1 MILTTSELY
10 LPKTL
15 KVGYQYRDT
24 KFEKKIG
31 YVIYYDHTGKLRKE
45 TSWEHWR
52 DKQIDSNEFEN
63 TPTEGFMIHS
73 NIKDRWS
80 QRQEYLSIYDPRGFE
95 FEITID
101 NFIYIIQHCNIIN
114 TGIVGK
120 LVYVWKGADLILMPT
135 ADNTTYS
142 ELSKLQQS
150 LFAPKGQVLD
160 LISNKPYIIK
170 VGSTREKWY
179 YLGTTKL
186 INGEIG
192 KSTTKLIFYDHG
204 HKVCH
209 ACTKNDV
216 LAAADSTNNLSED
229 ILSDIWDRFQ
239 KSAYTADF
247 WKHPENYIDH
257 FEDSTAGKDLG
268 LYMHH
273 DYDNTYILLNDGI
286 MYQII
291 VNQMFK
297 PVKVYA
303 HSINIDEQ
311 SPVYLIPVYDF
322 SQVPFKKLNERLEVY
337 KNIHNNNWMQKLLGY
352 ETNASAFINKQDKSN
367 WILTKETY
375 KDLWYNKIAE
385 YITPDGYKSISLFH
399 LIYNLSIDDL
409 RVDDRNYYGRYAKK
423 LTKDFDMF
431 IPEKI

>member
-1 MILTTSELY
+1 MILNTSELY

-73 NIKDRWS
+73 NIKDKWS

-150 LFAPKGQVLD
+150 LFAQKGQVLD

-216 LAAADSTNNLSED
+216 LAASDSTNNLSED

-409 RVDDRNYYGRYAKK
+409 RVDDNNYYGRYVKK
-423 LTKDFDMF
+423 ITKDLGMY

>member
-45 TSWEHWR
+45 TSWENWR

-73 NIKDRWS
+73 NIKDKWS

-409 RVDDRNYYGRYAKK
+409 RVDDRNYYGRYVRKI
-423 LTKDFDMF
+423 TKDLGMY

>member
-1 MILTTSELY
+1 MILNTSELY

-15 KVGYQYRDT
+15 KVGYQYRNK
-24 KFEKKIG
+24 KFEKKLG

-45 TSWEHWR
+45 ISWENWR
-52 DKQIDSNEFEN
+52 DKQINSNEFEN
-63 TPTEGFMIHS
+63 TPTEGFMIHT
-73 NIKDRWS
+73 NIKDKWS

-120 LVYVWKGADLILMPT
+120 LVYVWKGPELLLMPI
-135 ADNTTYS
+135 ADNTTYT
-142 ELSKLQQS
+142 ELSNLQQS
-150 LFAPKGQVLD
+150 LFAPKDKSLE
-160 LISNKPYIIK
+160 LIPNKPYIIK
-170 VGSTREKWY
+170 NGSRREKWY

-192 KSTTKLIFYDHG
+192 KYTTKLIFYDHG

-209 ACTKNDV
+209 ACTKGDV
-216 LAAADSTNNLSED
+216 LTTKVSNNNLSED
-229 ILSDIWDRFQ
+229 ILSDIWIRFQ

-257 FEDSTAGKDLG
+257 FEDSTIGKDSNF
-268 LYMHH
+268 YMTH

-291 VNQMFK
+291 YYRMFNC
-297 PVKVYA
+297 VKGYSYSYDV
-303 HSINIDEQ
+303 DDR

-337 KNIHNNNWMQKLLGY
+337 KNIHTDNWIKKWSGY
-352 ETNASAFINKQDKSN
+352 KTDVFNFIDKQDKSN
-367 WILTKETY
+367 WILTKATY

-385 YITPDGYKSISLFH
+385 YVTPDGYKSISLFD
-399 LIYNLSIDDL
+399 LIYKWCIKDL
-409 RVDDRNYYGRYAKK
+409 RVDETNDMYHAKIIK
-423 LTKDFDMF
+423 NFDMY

>member
-1 MILTTSELY
+1 MILNTSELY

-45 TSWEHWR
+45 TSWENWR
-52 DKQIDSNEFEN
+52 DKQIESNEFEN
-63 TPTEGFMIHS
+63 IPTEGFMIHS

-120 LVYVWKGADLILMPT
+120 LVYVWRGTELLLMPI
-135 ADNTTYS
+135 ADNTTYT
-142 ELSKLQQS
+142 ELSKLQLS
-150 LFAPKGQVLD
+150 LFAPKDQALE
-160 LISNKPYIIK
+160 LIPNKPYIVK
-170 VGSTREKWY
+170 DGTTRTKWY

-216 LAAADSTNNLSED
+216 LTASDSTNNLSED
-229 ILSDIWDRFQ
+229 ILSDIWVRFQ
-239 KSAYTADF
+239 KSAYTANF
-247 WKHPENYIDH
+247 WKQPEKYIDH

-268 LYMHH
+268 LYMHK

-286 MYQII
+286 MYQILTS
-291 VNQMFK
+291 QMFN
-297 PVKVYA
+297 PVKGYVD
-303 HSINIDEQ
+303 DEKR
-311 SPVYLIPVYDF
+311 PVYLIPVYDF

-337 KNIHNNNWMQKLLGY
+337 KNIHNNNWIQKLLGY
-352 ETNASAFINKQDKSN
+352 ETNASAFINRQNKSN
-367 WILTKETY
+367 WILTITTY
-375 KDLWYNKIAE
+375 EDLWYNKIAE
-385 YITPDGYKSISLFH
+385 YVTPDGYKSISLFH

-409 RVDDRNYYGRYAKK
+409 RVDDRSYYGRYVKK
-423 LTKDFDMF
+423 ITKDFDMH

>member
-1 MILTTSELY
+1 
-10 LPKTL
+10 
-15 KVGYQYRDT
+15 
-24 KFEKKIG
+24 
-31 YVIYYDHTGKLRKE
+31 
-45 TSWEHWR
+45 
-52 DKQIDSNEFEN
+52 
-63 TPTEGFMIHS
+63 
-73 NIKDRWS
+73 
-80 QRQEYLSIYDPRGFE
+80 
-95 FEITID
+95 
-101 NFIYIIQHCNIIN
+101 
-114 TGIVGK
+114 
-120 LVYVWKGADLILMPT
+120 
-135 ADNTTYS
+135 
-142 ELSKLQQS
+142 
-150 LFAPKGQVLD
+150 
-160 LISNKPYIIK
+160 
-170 VGSTREKWY
+170 
-179 YLGTTKL
+179 
-186 INGEIG
+186 
-192 KSTTKLIFYDHG
+192 
-204 HKVCH
+204 
-209 ACTKNDV
+209 
-216 LAAADSTNNLSED
+216 
-229 ILSDIWDRFQ
+229 
-239 KSAYTADF
+239 
-247 WKHPENYIDH
+247 
-257 FEDSTAGKDLG
+257 
-268 LYMHH
+268 MHH